1 MKRLFAI
8 ALCIVVVIT
17 MCSGC
22 GTKRAYGDNDAAPH
36 IMTIVDETMGYT
48 VYRHDET
55 GVWYF
60 CRDGGYGRS
69 ICVMV
74 NPDGTPYVG
83 E

>member
-1 MKRLFAI
+1 MKKVFVMMLCLVVLI
-8 ALCIVVVIT
+8 A

-22 GTKRAYGDNDAAPH
+22 GTKKAYGNNDGAPH
-36 IMTIVDETMGYT
+36 VLTVVDETMEYT
-48 VYRHDET
+48 IYRHDET
-55 GVWYF
+55 GVWYL

-74 NPDGTPYVG
+74 NKDGTPFVG